1 MMKAKRTTRESRSR
15 ANGHPRNL
23 VSRGRRGTFPPQAL
37 IKEARCGMYP
47 FTD

>member
-1 MMKAKRTTRESRSR
+1 MTLSEQDDQGVPEQGKRPSEEFGLQREES
-15 ANGHPRNL
+15 GL
-23 VSRGRRGTFPPQAL
+23 PPQAL